1 MDAAPTDIEA
11 RLAQAINAWTQEW
24 TAWQDQTAGR
34 LAQARDRLEQL
45 RQTVPDT
52 PTQLHSTPGQVDQ
65 YLAALEE
72 RDAQLAL
79 FQSNL
84 DDCNVRLEELQAAV
98 SEAEMQRA
106 AVQDALRERDSHIV
120 LLSAGL
126 ADRTER
132 INVLEH
138 ELATLHAREVTLK
151 SRLEA
156 STLSEDAQ
164 AEAEYREQAYAEA
177 LARAAALDA
186 DLRDER
192 EQAALLES
200 ELVGLRGRLTAAQE
214 EIQRLQTQ
222 LADRPAEQSRDSTI
236 ETIAAFDPRG
246 HKKRIGEILVESG
259 LLNAR
264 QLDEVLREQARDPR
278 RRLGALV
285 VERGYT
291 SEHVV
296 ARILAAQLR
305 LPFSDLRDEDIDPAA
320 PALLGAHLARLHHCV
335 PMRRED
341 DRLIL
346 AMVNPLDLIAIED
359 VELTTGC
366 RVDPVVA
373 TPAAIDFIISRYGA
387 AT

>member
-1 MDAAPTDIEA
+1 MDAAPSDIEV
-11 RLAQAINAWTQEW
+11 RLAHAINAWTQEW
-24 TAWQDQTAGR
+24 TAWQDQTADR

-52 PTQLHSTPGQVDQ
+52 PAQLRSTPGEVDQ

-79 FQSNL
+79 LQTNL
-84 DDCNVRLEELQAAV
+84 DEAKALIAVLESDVAAA
-98 SEAEMQRA
+98 EAQHATM
-106 AVQDALRERDSHIV
+106 QDALRERDSRIV
-120 LLSAGL
+120 LLSASL
-126 ADRTER
+126 DDRNER
-132 INVLEH
+132 MEVLEQ
-138 ELATLHAREVTLK
+138 ELATLHAHEEILK

-177 LARAAALDA
+177 LTRAAALDA

-200 ELVGLRGRLTAAQE
+200 ELVGLRGRLAAAQE
-214 EIQRLQTQ
+214 EIQRLQAQ
-222 LADRPAEQSRDSTI
+222 LADRPAEQSRESGI

-259 LLNAR
+259 LLNTQ
-264 QLDEVLREQARDPR
+264 QLDEVLREQAQDPR

-291 SEHVV
+291 SEHVI

-335 PMRRED
+335 PMRQEN

-359 VELTTGC
+359 VELATGC